1 MEEPLYSSPN
11 PAHIQYPHVATHST
25 TLSTSQSTPL
35 HSEPHHQLLANMLQ
49 GAGDFT
55 TSTRGSSILPPPLLP
70 PPQGFDKDSEV
81 GFIPGTSLPKF
92 LPPPRVPIMS
102 PDRTTSSRINAYDY
116 DPEAPPIPP
125 RNYTREGAGLPP
137 LMHPAGPPPSRPET
151 KDAQVEA
158 RVGVGEEGG
167 RASPLDAQVCRM
179 TLCIVCLCVYLL
191 TVLILSMY
199 V

>member
-11 PAHIQYPHVATHST
+11 PAHVQYPHPATHST

-35 HSEPHHQLLANMLQ
+35 HSEAHHHLMANMLQ
-49 GAGDFT
+49 SAADFT
-55 TSTRGSSILPPPLLP
+55 SSSTRGSSVLPPPLLP

-102 PDRTTSSRINAYDY
+102 PDRNTSSRLNAYDF

-125 RNYTREGAGLPP
+125 RNYTREEAGLPP
-137 LMHPAGPPPSRPET
+137 LAHPSASPPPRPET

-158 RVGVGEEGG
+158 RVGEEGG
-167 RASPLDAQVCRM
+167 AMSPENVQVCVNHLNRSFFC
-179 TLCIVCLCVYLL
+179 TCSLF
-191 TVLILSMY
+191 
-199 V
+199 